1 MSNEQI
7 QWLMKVLQPEK
18 TLGALPGIA
27 TLTEDNLA
35 ALIGIDPD
43 LYRSELKVMRQNA
56 KDAAAALL
64 DEPDMGRLVDQLPLR
79 KGAQIVVFGD
89 SLTADPQSWAA
100 IVAEL
105 LAARR
110 PDDGLAVA
118 IDAVP
123 GETTTHGLARLG
135 ASLARR
141 PDWLIFFMGINDA
154 RTQGAKPIKT
164 IVGNEET
171 GRNLAEMRSRAVGEC
186 EARRL
191 WITPP
196 AVNEEKVA
204 AHWGLARFGVGFR
217 NADVAQIANNVRG
230 LGDPVIDLFSA
241 LGAPPAPALLMDD
254 GLHLSLAGQKRIA
267 REVIRGW
274 SALAP
279 SGRHR

>member
-27 TLTEDNLA
+27 TLTESSLA
-35 ALIGIDPD
+35 ALIGVDPE
-43 LYRSELKVMRQNA
+43 LYRSELKAMRQNV

-64 DEPDMGRLVDQLPLR
+64 GEPDMGRLVDQLPLH

-100 IVAEL
+100 ILAEL
-105 LAARR
+105 LAVRR
-110 PDDGLAVA
+110 PDDALTMT
-118 IDAVP
+118 ISAVP

-141 PDWLIFFMGINDA
+141 PDWLVFFVGINDA
-154 RTQGAKPIKT
+154 RTQGPKPTKT
-164 IVGNEET
+164 LVGDEET
-171 GRNLAEMRSRAVGEC
+171 ARNLAEMRSRASGEC
-186 EARRL
+186 EAQRL

-204 AHWGLARFGVGFR
+204 AHWGLARFGVRFR
-217 NADVAQIANNVRG
+217 NTDVAQIAQHVRG
-230 LGDPVIDLFSA
+230 LGDLVIDLFSA
-241 LGAPPAPALLMDD
+241 LGAPPAPELLMDD
-254 GLHLSLAGQKRIA
+254 GLHLSLEGQKRIA
-267 REVIRGW
+267 REVLHGW
-274 SALAP
+274 SARAW
-279 SGRHR
+279 SR